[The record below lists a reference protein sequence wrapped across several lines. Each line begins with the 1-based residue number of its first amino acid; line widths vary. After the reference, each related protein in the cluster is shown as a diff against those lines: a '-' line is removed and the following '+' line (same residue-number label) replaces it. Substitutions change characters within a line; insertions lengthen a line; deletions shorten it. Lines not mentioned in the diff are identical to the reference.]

1 MKYNEN
7 KVKNLLGLE
16 TQAFVTFY
24 VTFYVTFSCL
34 LRDIKLHY
42 SFSNLSYYILH
53 FSINLI
59 IITVSILATIKLFKR
74 YKENQLNKYS
84 LTANVCFC
92 MIVHVVLGFWI
103 VRPKLL

>member
-1 MKYNEN
+1 MKYDEN

-16 TQAFVTFY
+16 TQAF

-59 IITVSILATIKLFKR
+59 IITVSILVTIKLFKR
-74 YKENQLNKYS
+74 YKENQVNPCS
-84 LTANVCFC
+84 LTANVSFC
-92 MIVHVVLGFWI
+92 IIVHTVLIFCI
-103 VRPKLL
+103 VKSKLL